1 MHLSRLGRGVVL
13 WATAEF
19 GFVELARRLRT
30 GSSIMPQKKNP
41 DVAELVRGKTGR
53 VFGDLVALLTVM
65 KGLPLAYNRD
75 LQEDKEA
82 FFDAADTVRAVPRHP
97 GRRSCAR
104 CEFRPER
111 LRAVAGESYS
121 TATDLADYLVRK
133 GVPFRNAHELVGK
146 AVALALGRGVALP
159 DVPLEALRGLSP
171 LFEADFRD
179 AVTVDAS
186 LAARNV
192 YGGTG
197 PKAVEQELAEARALL
212 EEAV

>member
-1 MHLSRLGRGVVL
+1 MHTSRLAGEVVL

-19 GFVELARRLRT
+19 SFVELPDAYAT

-41 DVAELVRGKTGR
+41 DIAELVRGKTGR
-53 VFGDLVALLTVM
+53 VYGDLVRLLTVM
-65 KGLPLAYNRD
+65 KGLPLAYHSD
-75 LQEDKEA
+75 MQEDKEA
-82 FFDAADTVRAVPRHP
+82 FFDAADTVRACLGILAPFVRAL
-97 GRRSCAR
+97 R
-104 CEFRPER
+104 FRPER
-111 LRAVAGESYS
+111 LRALAGESFS

-133 GVPFRNAHELVGK
+133 GVPFRTAHELVGK

-159 DVPLEALRGLSP
+159 DLPLEALRGLSP

-179 AVTVDAS
+179 AVTVEAS

-197 PKAVEQELAEARALL
+197 PKAVEQELAGARALL
-212 EEAV
+212 EEAA